1 MAIVKYIKLSLMDL
15 TVGFIGLVFIL
26 VAFGV
31 SIHVTSA
38 SVASPS
44 YELPTSNVEDPRSDA
59 YDGCISGLTDTL
71 PEEKAASACF
81 DYVYR
86 DNEDK
91 SDLLS
96 QESSPA
102 SSQKMAPEGDETKS
116 SEEGEDDNKNSYEN
130 EEQVTEDE
138 KDANDAE
145 TDKSDESDEPEDK
158 IMIIEG
164 GKKVAEY

>member
-1 MAIVKYIKLSLMDL
+1 MAIVKYIKMMDL

-44 YELPTSNVEDPRSDA
+44 YELPTSKVEDPRSDA

-71 PEEKAASACF
+71 PEEKAASE
-81 DYVYR
+81 YVYR

-116 SEEGEDDNKNSYEN
+116 SEEGEDDNKDSYEN
-130 EEQVTEDE
+130 DEQVTEDE

>member
-15 TVGFIGLVFIL
+15 TVGFRGLVFIL

-31 SIHVTSA
+31 SIHVASA

-71 PEEKAASACF
+71 PEEKAASACI

-91 SDLLS
+91 SDLL
-96 QESSPA
+96 SSPA

-116 SEEGEDDNKNSYEN
+116 SEEGEDDNKDSYEN
-130 EEQVTEDE
+130 DEQVTEDE